1 MRVLIAPIEIA
12 GQMAMTA
19 RALRKLD
26 LHAVSCDYGYK
37 QTPYGYT
44 CDVNLGLNEK
54 NSKVMKTATQLAFF
68 LKSAFRYDVFHFNFG
83 KTLLKKG
90 RDIPFLR
97 RLGKK
102 VVMEFWGSDIRVID
116 TPEQEPDANLA
127 KKSSIKIIEN
137 LKRLSSNI
145 DLVLVADLELKAYV
159 EPFFKR
165 VELVPQRIELDR
177 FQPNFPDPA
186 RQRPLI
192 VHAPTHRAIKGTDY
206 VMEAVEA
213 LQSKYA
219 FDFRLIEGMKHSE
232 AKRLYEKADVVVD
245 QLRLGTYGVFAVE
258 SMALGKPVISY
269 IQEDFR
275 KSYPPSL
282 PIQSAS
288 RDTIGDVLER
298 MIADGALRHNLGIKS
313 RQYAEDY
320 HDSIRV
326 AERLVSIYQ
335 SI

>member
-1 MRVLIAPIEIA
+1 MRILLAPIEIA
-12 GQMAMTA
+12 GQMAITA

-116 TPEQEPDANLA
+116 ESEQGPQVPDANLA
-127 KKSSIKIIEN
+127 KKNSA
-137 LKRLSSNI
+137 
-145 DLVLVADLELKAYV
+145 LVADLELKAYV
-159 EPFFKR
+159 GPFFKR

-192 VHAPTHRAIKGTDY
+192 VHAPTHRPIKGTDY

-232 AKRLYEKADVVVD
+232 AKRLYENADVVVD

-269 IQEDFR
+269 IQEEFR

-298 MIADGALRHNLGIKS
+298 MIADGVLRHNLGIKS
-313 RQYAEDY
+313 RKYAEDY
-320 HDSIRV
+320 HDSIKV